1 MMTLDQVMQT
11 YECKR
16 ALCVT
21 VTDRNNNEIIDIKPF
36 MQKHVKKCNIFNGLL
51 IEVILDLNY
60 GTYMTERRS

>member
-21 VTDRNNNEIIDIKPF
+21 VTDCNDNEIIDIKPF
-36 MQKHVKKCNIFNGLL
+36 MQEPVKKCKIFNGLL
-51 IEVILDLNY
+51 IEVILDIRY
-60 GTYMTERRS
+60 SKKIP